1 MPDIVSFDLRTLI
14 RVCLNDPDL
23 RAEVFSAIDQG
34 PIPVRTT
41 CAHVVEGE
49 QTYQAMVRTDR
60 NKQPGDSGFI
70 VRDGLGWISGRLT
83 EVIKTEHD
91 ASTVSA
97 EEMAKRLGTTLSP
110 EDLAKALNKK

>member
-1 MPDIVSFDLRTLI
+1 MPDIVSFDLRQLV

-23 RAEVFSAIDQG
+23 RAEVFAAIDQG
-34 PIPVRTT
+34 PIPVRTA

-49 QTYQAMVRTDR
+49 QTFQATLRTDR
-60 NKQPGDSGFI
+60 NKQPGDAGFI
-70 VRDGLGWISGRLT
+70 IRDGLGWISGRLV
-83 EVIKTEHD
+83 EIIKTEAD

-110 EDLAKALNKK
+110 DELAKALNKK